1 MAFSLPFALVATEVC
16 DISKFGTPEVL
27 SNGLRNINVQVSCN
41 NMYVYVSIYVM
52 SIIALNYS

>member
-41 NMYVYVSIYVM
+41 NMYVSIYVM